1 MSREEAASIKSLGK
15 VTYDESKMTTVKAI
29 IVDNH
34 EYLYNLNSDINDKS
48 KEYMSLINDE
58 KKVFKANYEEEVK
71 NSSLQELLAL
81 KVKENKVS
89 ENIIQVINIE
99 ENSYNITS
107 VNMNEFNDEFNI
119 VREKR
124 SVPDLAVEEKV
135 TLEATEDDTEGVNPS
150 FTREEDEVNTE
161 SATLADDHLRRHS
174 EEKFEGNV
182 LQLLFIKFKS
192 ILYIL
197 FF

>member
-1 MSREEAASIKSLGK
+1 
-15 VTYDESKMTTVKAI
+15 MTTVKAI

-58 KKVFKANYEEEVK
+58 KKVFNANYEEEVK